1 MVLHAIARLAIA
13 TPWRIVAAA
22 VLFTLGAAIF
32 GIPVVTSLS
41 AGGFQD
47 PTSQSWHASRM
58 LSDTFEQGDM
68 QMSSPLDATLVR
80 MLLMPAF
87 MRVLGCANWWAP
99 RPLVLLHR
107 RFGISESREVPE
119 HAPTRVPAAVGA
131 GPA

>member
-13 TPWRIVAAA
+13 TPRRFVAAA

-68 QMSSPLDATLVR
+68 QMAIAVTTEAGIDSAVARSASTEVEALLRSSPLDRKSV
-80 MLLMPAF
+80 
-87 MRVLGCANWWAP
+87 V
-99 RPLVLLHR
+99 
-107 RFGISESREVPE
+107 
-119 HAPTRVPAAVGA
+119 
-131 GPA
+131 